1 MANKNNECLVDEV
14 MDVVD
19 PEKVLANRRKYVRD
33 ALKPAEEAKD
43 ELEKATATKEVR
55 LQGTKE
61 TKAPSLKPYTE
72 SFDVKDRH
80 ELGKLISGAKRDNRT
95 WSVERCSDEKLKE
108 GYRYTFRT
116 TKLQEVFTESLNPNT
131 RTLNEEDEDE
141 LPINPDEIIELELGS
156 DEIPATE
163 ESEAEKAIAIL
174 KKLFNFH
181 GGDKP
186 NSFVVC
192 LMDGDKEEQCI
203 EIPEIPEDDLNTLHA
218 VLFEPEEMGKE
229 PEAEVEVEET
239 PEEDAVVLDLGEGL
253 KEEKTSI
260 HNEDDLIDEIISVNK
275 LNHNKIDKYGSEEY
289 WIDDSIRNLKDL
301 DDTWKTYIKGKGE
314 DLEKAFLAI
323 TGYEIEDEEEP
334 QEESLNEEKEEEP
347 KLETFD
353 EQMDFLAADE
363 QEAIDGYK
371 KVLDLVEDEHVKE
384 QLQHIMDEE
393 IAHKDFLELV
403 KEDRTAVYS
412 HEEAPEEFDTEVTIS
427 SELPPVELE
436 EPIQEP
442 ELTEASSA
450 EKKAFKHGGEDQKDL
465 EFGRA
470 LARIKDPHERAML
483 LNQKRMEKAGNKMSD
498 RPETDVTLKRHL
510 DNVEKDFVKK
520 QKSMSKAGMQ
530 DDDGIL
536 NEAAKISL
544 DDLRMFN
551 PWGGAKD
558 IWELL
563 VAQEKLDDLDKALE
577 DMYPEG
583 ITASELND
591 ILWFEQDWVIEK
603 TGVEPFLKRDDAIEV
618 EAEIIEPEEEK

>member
-1 MANKNNECLVDEV
+1 MTNKNNDCLVDEV

-33 ALKPAEEAKD
+33 ALKSAEKAKD
-43 ELEKATATKEVR
+43 ELEKATATTEVR

-131 RTLNEEDEDE
+131 RTLKEEDEDE

-174 KKLFNFH
+174 KRLFNFH

-203 EIPEIPEDDLNTLHA
+203 EIPEVPEDDLNTLHA

-229 PEAEVEVEET
+229 PEAEVEVEEV

-253 KEEKTSI
+253 K
-260 HNEDDLIDEIISVNK
+260 
-275 LNHNKIDKYGSEEY
+275 
-289 WIDDSIRNLKDL
+289 
-301 DDTWKTYIKGKGE
+301 
-314 DLEKAFLAI
+314 
-323 TGYEIEDEEEP
+323 
-334 QEESLNEEKEEEP
+334 EEKEEEP

-371 KVLDLVEDEHVKE
+371 KVLELVEDEHVKE

-393 IAHKDFLELV
+393 IAHKDFLTLV

-412 HEEAPEEFDTEVTIS
+412 HEEAPEEFDTELTIS

-436 EPIQEP
+436 EPIKEP

-450 EKKAFKHGGEDQKDL
+450 EKKAFRHGGEDQQDL

-483 LNQKRMEKAGNKMSD
+483 LNQKRMEKAGKKMSD
-498 RPETDVTLKRHL
+498 RPETNATLKRHL
-510 DNVEKDFVKK
+510 DNAEKDFVKK
-520 QKSMSKAGMQ
+520 QKSMSKAGME
-530 DDDGIL
+530 DRDGYNNDSKFSSEL
-536 NEAAKISL
+536 DESAKISL

-558 IWELL
+558 VWELL

-583 ITASELND
+583 ITTSELND
-591 ILWFEQDWVIEK
+591 ILWFERDWVLEK
-603 TGVEPFLKRDDAIEV
+603 TGADPFLKQDDAIEV
-618 EAEIIEPEEEK
+618 EAEIVEPEESEEK

>member
-33 ALKPAEEAKD
+33 ALKPAEKARD

-174 KKLFNFH
+174 KRLFNFH

-203 EIPEIPEDDLNTLHA
+203 EIPEVPEDDLNTLHA
-218 VLFEPEEMGKE
+218 VFFEPEEMGKE
-229 PEAEVEVEET
+229 PEAEVEVEEV

-253 KEEKTSI
+253 KEEK
-260 HNEDDLIDEIISVNK
+260 
-275 LNHNKIDKYGSEEY
+275 
-289 WIDDSIRNLKDL
+289 
-301 DDTWKTYIKGKGE
+301 
-314 DLEKAFLAI
+314 
-323 TGYEIEDEEEP
+323 
-334 QEESLNEEKEEEP
+334 EEEP
-347 KLETFD
+347 KLETFE

-393 IAHKDFLELV
+393 LAHKDFLELV

-412 HEEAPEEFDTEVTIS
+412 HEEEPEEFDTELTIS

-470 LARIKDPHERAML
+470 LSRIKDPHERAML
-483 LNQKRMEKAGNKMSD
+483 LNQKRMEKAGKKMSD
-498 RPETDVTLKRHL
+498 RPETNATLKRHL
-510 DNVEKDFVKK
+510 DNVEKDFIKK

-618 EAEIIEPEEEK
+618 ETEIIEPEEEK